1 MFLWNWKFIQNS
13 LLLSVLPTELTLWL
27 WHIKQS
33 SSGCSQKWTHLT
45 PECLII
51 RKNDIFKRLHVTLML
66 HKHNNIMTTVYPLP
80 NSRTRILPKSCIYFS
95 LAESP
100 TSHPQ
105 AHHFKWNMA
114 LVLMYICLGF
124 PGGASGEEPS
134 AKVGDIRDVGWIPGS
149 GRTPGEGHDNPL
161 QYFCLENSTQRE
173 AWRATVHGVAKSQI
187 QLRRLSTHM
196 HLYLCKSPIVC
207 LRLFCALCEW
217 HIAFC
222 HLPLNI
228 MFLIIY
234 PQYI

>member
-27 WHIKQS
+27 RHIQQS
-33 SSGCSQKWTHLT
+33 SSGCSQKWAHLT
-45 PECLII
+45 PEC
-51 RKNDIFKRLHVTLML
+51 NDVFKRSYVTLML
-66 HKHNNIMTTVYPLP
+66 VPKHNNIMTTVYPLP
-80 NSRTRILPKSCIYFS
+80 NSRTRILPKSWIYFS

-105 AHHFKWNMA
+105 ANHFKWNMA

-124 PGGASGEEPS
+124 PGGTSGKEPS
-134 AKVGDIRDVGWIPGS
+134 ARVGDIRDVGWIPGS
-149 GRTPGEGHDNPL
+149 GRTPGGGHDNPL

-173 AWRATVHGVAKSQI
+173 AWRATVHGVAKSQT

-196 HLYLCKSPIVC
+196 HLYLFKSPIVC
-207 LRLFCALCEW
+207 LRLYGALCEW

-222 HLPLNI
+222 HLPLN